1 MRLPGRRGV
10 AAGLLLAAAALLA
23 AAPTAVGL
31 HQGRLIGRV
40 VHRAP
45 NPTPSAVTLADAAIA
60 RTGERDV
67 DAGGDAGAGFA
78 GAGASLVVA
87 PASLLL
93 ISAEETEL
101 DRLLTPVVVPGAY
114 PAAAG
119 GEDEAGSGS
128 LSGSLSGSGSGSEAV
143 KHAAGA
149 RVAVILERRSA
160 LERRLTSRRI
170 AKAAEEA
177 TADDAAAA
185 DATEASLSASAHDAT
200 TSTAGSAHDAA
211 ASPGV
216 PLVLVEAIDNTKAA
230 SPSSSSA
237 SVSSPPASSPSSP
250 SSPTSI
256 PSSSS
261 SSSAPSSS
269 PPSGPTKPRETA
281 AASPSVSAAG
291 AADGAADGDGDGDGD
306 GDASPPHTDVVFSNG
321 TTYITH
327 SSEAFGLDQLVAM
340 VGVIMLMGLGGL
352 LMSPLHSALIG
363 EILIGILVGPSLL
376 KWIADTEFLQT
387 VGHIGLCL
395 LVLEGGLSLP
405 PSMVGKVLGRSVL
418 VALTG
423 AGLAFFGAMGATVA
437 MG

>member
-1 MRLPGRRGV
+1 MTAPG
-10 AAGLLLAAAALLA
+10 
-23 AAPTAVGL
+23 P
-31 HQGRLIGRV
+31 
-40 VHRAP
+40 
-45 NPTPSAVTLADAAIA
+45 A
-60 RTGERDV
+60 RW
-67 DAGGDAGAGFA
+67 
-78 GAGASLVVA
+78 
-87 PASLLL
+87 
-93 ISAEETEL
+93 
-101 DRLLTPVVVPGAY
+101 
-114 PAAAG
+114 
-119 GEDEAGSGS
+119 EDEAGSGS

-200 TSTAGSAHDAA
+200 TSTAGSAHVAA

-216 PLVLVEAIDNTKAA
+216 PLVLVEAIDNAKAA

-237 SVSSPPASSPSSP
+237 SASSPPASSPSSP

-261 SSSAPSSS
+261 SSSAPSSP
-269 PPSGPTKPRETA
+269 PPSGTTKPRETA

-437 MG
+437 MGCVCGCVWGGVGWGGCRRGRCFRGLEWVGKRKG